1 MIRPAVTL
9 FAALRMALLASL
21 LLACPPSAPK
31 VTPPSTPSTLL
42 GKTAPDF
49 KRPALDGKD
58 VSVAAG
64 HGKVVVVKFMASYCE
79 PCKRTL
85 PAIEKLHGKDK
96 DILVIGVA
104 EDEREADAQALVA
117 SYKLTFPVVH
127 DRQNILAARFR
138 VRELPVTFVLDV
150 EGRVAWV
157 GGPEKTEDD
166 IIAAIEATKP

>member
-1 MIRPAVTL
+1 MSRRAVTL
-9 FAALRMALLASL
+9 IAALLFTAPLLG
-21 LLACPPSAPK
+21 CPPSAPK

-85 PAIEKLHGKDK
+85 PAIEKLHGKEK
-96 DILVIGVA
+96 DIVIIGVA
-104 EDEREADAQALVA
+104 EDERESEAQSLVA
-117 SYKLTFPVVH
+117 TYKLTFPVVH

-138 VRELPVTFVLDV
+138 VRDLPVTFVLDT